1 MPNFSGRKFL
11 IKKGSAVIA
20 SVRSK
25 TVTINGEPVDVTNDD
40 DDGYRR
46 LLDDPATRSVDIS
59 VEGLMDEETLRA
71 AAVGAGTLKL
81 TDINVEWPDG
91 ATLTGDFFLTSVEET
106 GSYND
111 AAQFSASFQSSGQW
125 TYTAAP

>member
-1 MPNFSGRKFL
+1 MPNFAGRKFL

-25 TVTINGEPVDVTNDD
+25 TVTINGEPIDVTNDD

-59 VEGLMDEETLRA
+59 VEGLMDADTLRA
-71 AAVGAGTLKL
+71 AALGVGTLKL
-81 TDINVEWPDG
+81 TDISVEWPDG
-91 ATLTGDFFLTSVEET
+91 ATMTGDFFLTNVEET
-106 GSYND
+106 GAHND

-125 TYTAAP
+125 TYTAA